1 MWTTLPDFGTAI
13 LCATLVATAYTLAV
27 ALAAGSGRPRLLT
40 AARSGTYGTV
50 ALVGVAVLVLTY
62 AFVTHDFRLDYVA
75 RYSDRTM
82 STPWLIAA
90 LWGGQDGSL
99 LWWLFLTAVL
109 SGACV
114 WWLKGRY
121 LELQPYIIA
130 TLMSVL
136 IFVIVLMLFATNP
149 FREIITGAPLDGTG
163 LNYQLRNIYMIVH
176 PPSLYVGF
184 TACVV
189 PFAFAI
195 AALITGRLD
204 NEWIIATR
212 KWMLFAWVFLTI
224 GNALGML
231 WAYEELGWGGYWAWD
246 PVENASLLPWLTAS
260 AYLHSVMIQERRGMF
275 KVWNV
280 SLICLTFFLTYF
292 GTFLTRSGLIASVH
306 SFAQSGVGSFFLWYM
321 GLIVATCTAL
331 IVYRAPM
338 LRARG
343 RFESVLSR
351 EYTFLINNWG
361 LLSLTLFIALA
372 TLWPA
377 LSEWLLNQKA
387 TLGPAFY
394 NSFIPPVALVLIFL
408 MGTAPLLGWRK
419 TSKALFYKSFA
430 WPLAT
435 MGAAIGAHLA
445 LGERWG
451 FAPFVESDPLFV
463 TWLGLPLAWLQG
475 KLPLIT
481 VGLVAFNLAV
491 VAQEVVRGVRARRRK
506 SNEGVATALVKLI
519 SKSRRRYGGYVV
531 HVGVALMFLGFAGRS
546 WGVEKEAS
554 LKPGEQLVIEEY
566 ELTYLGHR
574 SDADREKTI
583 DYADMAV
590 KRHGQ
595 AVGRLSPAKFTYRS
609 SPERPTSEVARYITV
624 RNDLYVVVGMIS
636 GPTGMASFEVHVNP
650 LVSFVWL
657 GIALLIVGATIAMWP
672 ELSRQP
678 VGALRYLRAFGS
690 VVALLMLALLLT
702 RTPAAAA
709 AHEPSPQA
717 LGANHRGTG

>member
-1 MWTTLPDFGTAI
+1 
-13 LCATLVATAYTLAV
+13 
-27 ALAAGSGRPRLLT
+27 
-40 AARSGTYGTV
+40 
-50 ALVGVAVLVLTY
+50 
-62 AFVTHDFRLDYVA
+62 
-75 RYSDRTM
+75 
-82 STPWLIAA
+82 
-90 LWGGQDGSL
+90 
-99 LWWLFLTAVL
+99 
-109 SGACV
+109 
-114 WWLKGRY
+114 
-121 LELQPYIIA
+121 
-130 TLMSVL
+130 
-136 IFVIVLMLFATNP
+136 
-149 FREIITGAPLDGTG
+149 
-163 LNYQLRNIYMIVH
+163 
-176 PPSLYVGF
+176 
-184 TACVV
+184 
-189 PFAFAI
+189 
-195 AALITGRLD
+195 
-204 NEWIIATR
+204 
-212 KWMLFAWVFLTI
+212 
-224 GNALGML
+224 
-231 WAYEELGWGGYWAWD
+231 
-246 PVENASLLPWLTAS
+246 
-260 AYLHSVMIQERRGMF
+260 
-275 KVWNV
+275 
-280 SLICLTFFLTYF
+280 
-292 GTFLTRSGLIASVH
+292 
-306 SFAQSGVGSFFLWYM
+306 
-321 GLIVATCTAL
+321 
-331 IVYRAPM
+331 
-338 LRARG
+338 
-343 RFESVLSR
+343 
-351 EYTFLINNWG
+351 
-361 LLSLTLFIALA
+361 
-372 TLWPA
+372 
-377 LSEWLLNQKA
+377 
-387 TLGPAFY
+387 
-394 NSFIPPVALVLIFL
+394 
-408 MGTAPLLGWRK
+408 LGWRK